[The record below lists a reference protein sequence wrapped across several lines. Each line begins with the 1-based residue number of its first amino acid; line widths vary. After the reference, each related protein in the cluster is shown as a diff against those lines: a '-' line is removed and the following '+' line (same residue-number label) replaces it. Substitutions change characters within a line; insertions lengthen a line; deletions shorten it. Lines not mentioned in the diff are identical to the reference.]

1 MISSVR
7 LSRSG
12 NLIRYGFD
20 RGQMPL
26 RGNKG
31 SDKEGPLTEW
41 ILVKDKDGLRELG
54 LVGPSPLIKANLD
67 LRAFR
72 SGGILRFEWP
82 DELGWKNLTIA
93 GNLIGNEIS
102 LGGSG
107 TSVSIKENLSANILN
122 GTRLEVGHFLWA
134 NVISVEYIR
143 ADMILARDILRGTLE
158 TMQLN
163 VYNMQNCATA
173 GPIGSMSSISEAD
186 VHVYY
191 CNDKSLL
198 PVELEIAATIRW
210 CK

>member
-1 MISSVR
+1 
-7 LSRSG
+7 
-12 NLIRYGFD
+12 
-20 RGQMPL
+20 MPL
-26 RGNKG
+26 RGNNE

-67 LRAFR
+67 LRAFK
-72 SGGILRFEWP
+72 SGRFEWP
-82 DELGWKNLTIA
+82 EELGWKNLTIA

-158 TMQLN
+158 TMQLD
-163 VYNMQNCATA
+163 VYNMHNCATV
-173 GPIGSMSSISEAD
+173 GPIRSMNSISEAD

-191 CNDKSLL
+191 CNDKRLL
-198 PVELEIAATIRW
+198 PVELEMAATIGL
-210 CK
+210 CE